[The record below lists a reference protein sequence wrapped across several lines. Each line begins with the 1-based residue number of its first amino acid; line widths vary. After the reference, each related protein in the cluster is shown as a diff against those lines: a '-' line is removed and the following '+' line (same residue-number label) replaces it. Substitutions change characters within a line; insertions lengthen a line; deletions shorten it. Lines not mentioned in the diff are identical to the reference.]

1 MSKEDWKTASE
12 EASMKRWGKPE
23 QVAKVA
29 ACLASCNFSF
39 TKGNTIVIDC
49 RTVYYCSGG

>member
-1 MSKEDWKTASE
+1 MNSMSKEDRKTAGE
-12 EASMKRWGKPE
+12 EASMKRWGKLE
-23 QVAKVA
+23 EVAKVA

-49 RTVYYCSGG
+49 GTVLL